1 MSDNV
6 KLYRKIADS
15 VADAIESG
23 QYKLGDRLPTER
35 ELAEQF
41 GVSRPTLRE
50 AMIALEMLGM
60 IEARH
65 GLGIYVTGNVRPS
78 RPVGRDRLRDRRLR
92 ADRGPPPVRG
102 RGRRPGRHLDQRRAD
117 RRTRGLLER
126 MHQRRRDRGED
137 ADRDFH
143 MIIARA
149 TGNGAIIATIENL
162 WDWRNRSPLA
172 RNILTRA
179 RGMGLEPRIV
189 EHRRVVDALKARD
202 PAAAR
207 QAMRDHLE
215 RVIDH
220 LLHATETE
228 AVQRASRRPKA
239 RRSAIAKRVAISA
252 HLPMRRIKGFP
263 RQGRK
268 GAETDNCQRWRSE
281 GPLTG
286 KTPMTAFDP
295 EPTFGWSA
303 SGRRAERLVTGEVVI
318 SASDPL
324 RPRRTHFTAR

>member
-1 MSDNV
+1 MADNV
-6 KLYRKIADS
+6 KLYRRIADT
-15 VADAIESG
+15 VAEAIEAG

-78 RPVGRDRLRDRRLR
+78 APTSEIDFEIGAFELIEARRLFEGE
-92 ADRGPPPVRG
+92 AAALAATSIDD
-102 RGRRPGRHLDQRRAD
+102 DQLAQ
-117 RRTRGLLER
+117 LEVLMVR
-126 MHQRRRDRGED
+126 MHEEDEIAGED
-137 ADRDFH
+137 ADREFH

-172 RNILTRA
+172 RNILARA
-179 RGMGLEPRIV
+179 RGMGLEPRIN
-189 EHRRVVDALKARD
+189 EHRRVFEALKARD

-215 RVIDH
+215 RVIEH

-228 AVQRASRRPKA
+228 AVQRAQQETSA
-239 RRSAIAKRVAISA
+239 RRNAIAKRVAI
-252 HLPMRRIKGFP
+252 
-263 RQGRK
+263 
-268 GAETDNCQRWRSE
+268 
-281 GPLTG
+281 
-286 KTPMTAFDP
+286 
-295 EPTFGWSA
+295 
-303 SGRRAERLVTGEVVI
+303 
-318 SASDPL
+318 
-324 RPRRTHFTAR
+324 

>member
-1 MSDNV
+1 MADNV
-6 KLYRKIADS
+6 KLYRRIADT
-15 VADAIESG
+15 VAGAIEAG

-65 GLGIYVTGNVRPS
+65 GLGIYVTSNARPAAPTS
-78 RPVGRDRLRDRRLR
+78 EVDFEIGAFELIEARRLFEGEAAALAATSIDDDQLAQLEALMVR
-92 ADRGPPPVRG
+92 MHEEEEIAGEEADR
-102 RGRRPGRHLDQRRAD
+102 
-117 RRTRGLLER
+117 E
-126 MHQRRRDRGED
+126 
-137 ADRDFH
+137 FH

-172 RNILTRA
+172 RNILARA
-179 RGMGLEPRIV
+179 RGMGLEPRIN

-202 PAAAR
+202 PHAAR

-215 RVIDH
+215 RVIEH

-228 AVQRASRRPKA
+228 AVQRAQQETSA
-239 RRSAIAKRVAISA
+239 RRSAIAKRVAI
-252 HLPMRRIKGFP
+252 
-263 RQGRK
+263 
-268 GAETDNCQRWRSE
+268 
-281 GPLTG
+281 
-286 KTPMTAFDP
+286 
-295 EPTFGWSA
+295 
-303 SGRRAERLVTGEVVI
+303 
-318 SASDPL
+318 
-324 RPRRTHFTAR
+324 

>member
-1 MSDNV
+1 MADNV
-6 KLYRKIADS
+6 KLYRRIADS
-15 VADAIESG
+15 VADAIEAG

-65 GLGIYVTGNVRPS
+65 GLGIYVTSNARPS
-78 RPVGRDRLRDRRLR
+78 APTNEIDFEIGAFELIEARRLFEGE
-92 ADRGPPPVRG
+92 AAALAATSIDDAQ
-102 RGRRPGRHLDQRRAD
+102 LAQ
-117 RRTRGLLER
+117 LETLMVR
-126 MHQRRRDRGED
+126 MHEEEEIRGED
-137 ADRDFH
+137 ADREFH

-179 RGMGLEPRIV
+179 RGMGLEPRIN
-189 EHRRVVDALKARD
+189 EHRRLFDALKARD
-202 PAAAR
+202 PHAAR

-215 RVIDH
+215 RVIEH

-228 AVQRASRRPKA
+228 AVQKAQQETSA
-239 RRSAIAKRVAISA
+239 RRSAIAKRVAI
-252 HLPMRRIKGFP
+252 
-263 RQGRK
+263 
-268 GAETDNCQRWRSE
+268 
-281 GPLTG
+281 
-286 KTPMTAFDP
+286 
-295 EPTFGWSA
+295 
-303 SGRRAERLVTGEVVI
+303 
-318 SASDPL
+318 
-324 RPRRTHFTAR
+324 

>member
-6 KLYRKIADS
+6 KLYRKIADT
-15 VADAIESG
+15 VADAIEAG
-23 QYKLGDRLPTER
+23 QYRIGDRLPTER

-65 GLGIYVTGNVRPS
+65 GLGIYVTGNVRPVTPS
-78 RPVGRDRLRDRRLR
+78 PDMDFEIGAFELIEARRLFEGEAAALAATSITDAQIAELEALLLR
-92 ADRGPPPVRG
+92 MHEEEEEIRGEEADREF
-102 RGRRPGRHLDQRRAD
+102 HL
-117 RRTRGLLER
+117 T
-126 MHQRRRDRGED
+126 
-137 ADRDFH
+137 
-143 MIIARA
+143 IARA

-228 AVQRASRRPKA
+228 AVQKAQQETKA
-239 RRSAIAKRVAISA
+239 RRNAIAKRVAI
-252 HLPMRRIKGFP
+252 
-263 RQGRK
+263 
-268 GAETDNCQRWRSE
+268 
-281 GPLTG
+281 
-286 KTPMTAFDP
+286 
-295 EPTFGWSA
+295 
-303 SGRRAERLVTGEVVI
+303 
-318 SASDPL
+318 
-324 RPRRTHFTAR
+324 

>member
-1 MSDNV
+1 MAENV
-6 KLYRKIADS
+6 KLYRRIADS
-15 VADAIESG
+15 VAEAIESG

-35 ELAEQF
+35 ELAEQY

-65 GLGIYVTGNVRPS
+65 GLGIYVTGDVRPVTPAS
-78 RPVGRDRLRDRRLR
+78 SEPTADIGAFELIEARRLFEGE
-92 ADRGPPPVRG
+92 AAALAATAITEDQILELEALMG
-102 RGRRPGRHLDQRRAD
+102 RMAREEEIQ
-117 RRTRGLLER
+117 
-126 MHQRRRDRGED
+126 GED
-137 ADRDFH
+137 ADREFH
-143 MIIARA
+143 MVIARA
-149 TGNGAIIATIENL
+149 SGNGAIIATIENL

-189 EHRRVVDALKARD
+189 EHRRVFEALKARD

-228 AVQRASRRPKA
+228 AVERAKLETGA
-239 RRSAIAKRVAISA
+239 RRSAIAKRVAI
-252 HLPMRRIKGFP
+252 
-263 RQGRK
+263 
-268 GAETDNCQRWRSE
+268 
-281 GPLTG
+281 
-286 KTPMTAFDP
+286 
-295 EPTFGWSA
+295 
-303 SGRRAERLVTGEVVI
+303 
-318 SASDPL
+318 
-324 RPRRTHFTAR
+324 

>member
-1 MSDNV
+1 M
-6 KLYRKIADS
+6 
-15 VADAIESG
+15 
-23 QYKLGDRLPTER
+23 
-35 ELAEQF
+35 
-41 GVSRPTLRE
+41 
-50 AMIALEMLGM
+50 
-60 IEARH
+60 
-65 GLGIYVTGNVRPS
+65 
-78 RPVGRDRLRDRRLR
+78 
-92 ADRGPPPVRG
+92 
-102 RGRRPGRHLDQRRAD
+102 
-117 RRTRGLLER
+117 ER
-126 MHQRRRDRGED
+126 MRARKEIQGED

-228 AVQRASRRPKA
+228 AVQNGPAGN
-239 RRSAIAKRVAISA
+239 RRSPLGDREAGGDLERAQRLTPST
-252 HLPMRRIKGFP
+252 GP
-263 RQGRK
+263 R
-268 GAETDNCQRWRSE
+268 
-281 GPLTG
+281 
-286 KTPMTAFDP
+286 
-295 EPTFGWSA
+295 
-303 SGRRAERLVTGEVVI
+303 
-318 SASDPL
+318 
-324 RPRRTHFTAR
+324 

>member
-1 MSDNV
+1 MADNV
-6 KLYRKIADS
+6 KLYRRIADT
-15 VADAIESG
+15 VADAIEAG

-65 GLGIYVTGNVRPS
+65 GLGIYVTSTARPAA
-78 RPVGRDRLRDRRLR
+78 PNHEIDFEIGAFELIEARRLFEGE
-92 ADRGPPPVRG
+92 AAALAATSIDDAQ
-102 RGRRPGRHLDQRRAD
+102 LAQ
-117 RRTRGLLER
+117 LEALMVR
-126 MHQRRRDRGED
+126 MHEEEEITGED
-137 ADRDFH
+137 ADREFH

-172 RNILTRA
+172 RNILARA
-179 RGMGLEPRIV
+179 RGMGLEPRIN
-189 EHRRVVDALKARD
+189 EHRRVFEALKARD

-215 RVIDH
+215 RVIEH

-228 AVQRASRRPKA
+228 AVQRARQETSTRRD
-239 RRSAIAKRVAISA
+239 AIAKRVAI
-252 HLPMRRIKGFP
+252 
-263 RQGRK
+263 
-268 GAETDNCQRWRSE
+268 
-281 GPLTG
+281 
-286 KTPMTAFDP
+286 
-295 EPTFGWSA
+295 
-303 SGRRAERLVTGEVVI
+303 
-318 SASDPL
+318 
-324 RPRRTHFTAR
+324 